1 MERDMKA
8 TNFLLDEPGLIGAWA
23 RLTHILALDPP
34 RRDRRPENQAP
45 RPANTRSPGLLE
57 RIDRWFWRQAQRER
71 EAYLSGARDIF
82 ELEERMRRL
91 ERSVG
96 SRYY

>member
-1 MERDMKA
+1 MECDMKA
-8 TNFLLDEPGLIGAWA
+8 TNFLLDSPASAGLVGPSAK
-23 RLTHILALDPP
+23 
-34 RRDRRPENQAP
+34 RDRATGS
-45 RPANTRSPGLLE
+45 AGTRSPGLLE
-57 RIDRWFWRQAQRER
+57 RLDRWFWRQQVRDR
-71 EAYLSGARDIF
+71 EAYLAGARDIF